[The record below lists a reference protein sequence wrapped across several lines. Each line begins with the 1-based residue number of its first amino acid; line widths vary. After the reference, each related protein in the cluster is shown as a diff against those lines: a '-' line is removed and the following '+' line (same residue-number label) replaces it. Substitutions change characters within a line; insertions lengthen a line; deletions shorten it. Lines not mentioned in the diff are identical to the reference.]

1 MSRCDG
7 MKGVGALRRLIG
19 MKLNGVAKILLATT
33 FLLATLPLTVPQSFA
48 VGCGCMDLALVVDDT
63 GSMGGA
69 IDNVKAQLPDIIATA
84 NGASGGDLRI
94 GLITFPSDNV
104 VVNAPFTTDTT
115 VVESNIQ
122 ALVAS
127 GGNGEPESSD
137 TSLQFAITGTT
148 GSSSCVISNAPFGSF
163 RSGCVKI
170 AVLITDAHPGECLD
184 TFTPGVSDV
193 YAHNV
198 AVQAA
203 SAGVLVSAI
212 YVPDSGED
220 PTIKAIMQ
228 DYADTTGG
236 AFVETAA
243 DGTGAGDGI
252 SQIVATCGTGGT
264 NADVTR
270 TSRFWFTHGFSSDT
284 NCATLLSAIQLNGGI
299 VSLGFAHLPT
309 ANWNSDTSLDATDAF
324 IEALSF
330 NWRSNGRT
338 GEDGGTQSRKLKGSS
353 VCTARK
359 QLAVELIAATANFR
373 LLGTQPGLVTY
384 LNGNTIT
391 SFPANLLAQ
400 ARTAGAG
407 FDVVAIRSM
416 TALLKKFNISG
427 VTNNLPG
434 GLVECSAQ
442 ASSVLKPISRDPM
455 TQDTCPGVNNS
466 CGAATAITF
475 PNSSNP
481 FAPAIFTQSANL
493 TVYTNNMPIPTCG
506 TGGRDALWKILPTV
520 GTRGRQF
527 TVVSDGS
534 NFDTMLSV
542 WSGSCSNLTQVGCAN
557 SALGVSGERLV
568 FTTDGSSTF
577 FVVGEGSSGQYGK
590 LKIRV
595 TSP

>member
-1 MSRCDG
+1 M
-7 MKGVGALRRLIG
+7 RRLIG

>member
-1 MSRCDG
+1 M
-7 MKGVGALRRLIG
+7 RRLVG